1 MAAAT
6 MSTSPS
12 VGAPAGNDARGAV
25 AHLITRASTYP
36 CSAAPAAFSRLAQNT
51 SSTFQ
56 LALDALLPILD
67 TQKGEVSDRILVS
80 FILFALYAPHPIAIN
95 PFKSAL
101 IATFVVERDKSLVQ
115 SNTGSVAD
123 NEPLVWVLW
132 KILKGD
138 GDDIGP
144 YSPSALAHSLLPPDL
159 RASNLILDESLYS
172 TNDID
177 NLYDTQ
183 MHRMTPIPGTP
194 APFISTEKD
203 AENAAIAQAMRLLL
217 AARNR
222 VLTLSEQRQL
232 VPHLTTLVATPLI
245 TQSDLASL
253 SAHNPNIAAP
263 LFAAFLSGPASGTHA
278 ALTALCDLPP
288 TLPTFDLFGR
298 LLRDETPLSADGPGP
313 AFFTVGALVTTEVL
327 GVFIAQSINTLEMA
341 ERAEREG
348 RVSIDLFAQGVQHL
362 CRFYHSLCKLNLVD
376 VTNDVETA
384 AMTHFSL
391 VHARFEEANALY
403 RTLIAG
409 RGVGIGGGD
418 GGFRGA

>member
-1 MAAAT
+1 
-6 MSTSPS
+6 MSSS
-12 VGAPAGNDARGAV
+12 VIDDTRGAV
-25 AHLITRASTYP
+25 AHLIARASTYP
-36 CSAAPAAFSRLAQNT
+36 CSAAPAAFSRLAQQS

-101 IATFVVERDKSLVQ
+101 IATFVVERDKSVAQ
-115 SNTGSVAD
+115 SGAGNVAD

-172 TNDID
+172 SNDLDTI
-177 NLYDTQ
+177 YDTP
-183 MHRMTPIPGTP
+183 RNPTP
-194 APFISTEKD
+194 APLAVSPEKD

-217 AARNR
+217 AARTR

-232 VPHLTTLVATPLI
+232 IPHLAALVATPLI
-245 TQSDLASL
+245 TQPDLASL
-253 SAHNPNIAAP
+253 SAHNPNLAAP
-263 LFAAFLSGPASGTHA
+263 LFASFLSGSAASPAGTHA
-278 ALTALCDLPP
+278 ALSALCDLPP
-288 TLPTFDLFGR
+288 TLPTFDLLGR
-298 LLRDETPLSADGPGP
+298 LLRDETPLGGAGAPYY
-313 AFFTVGALVTTEVL
+313 TVGALVRTEVL
-327 GVFIAQSINTLEMA
+327 GRFVAQSISTLEAA

-348 RVSIDLFAQGVQHL
+348 RVSVDRFAQGVQHL
-362 CRFYHSLCKLNLVD
+362 CRFYHSLCKLGLVD
-376 VTNDVETA
+376 VTNDAETA
-384 AMTHFSL
+384 AMTHFAL

-403 RTLIAG
+403 RTLVAG
-409 RGVGIGGGD
+409 RGLD
-418 GGFRGA
+418 AGF

>member
-1 MAAAT
+1 
-6 MSTSPS
+6 MSSPS
-12 VGAPAGNDARGAV
+12 VAAGADDARGAV

-36 CSAAPAAFSRLAQNT
+36 CSAAPAAFSRLAQST
-51 SSTFQ
+51 STFQ
-56 LALDALLPILD
+56 LALEALLPILD

-80 FILFALYAPHPIAIN
+80 FILFALYSPHPIAIN

-101 IATFVVERDKSLVQ
+101 IATFVVERDKSLAL
-115 SNTGSVAD
+115 STTGDIAE

-172 TNDID
+172 TTDLDITS
-177 NLYDTQ
+177 LPYDTP
-183 MHRMTPIPGTP
+183 RKTP
-194 APFISTEKD
+194 ASASISAEKD

-217 AARNR
+217 AARIR

-232 VPHLTTLVATPLI
+232 VPHLAALVATPLI

-278 ALTALCDLPP
+278 ALTALCELPP
-288 TLPTFDLFGR
+288 TLPTFDLLGR
-298 LLRDETPLSADGPGP
+298 LLRDESPLSPTGP
-313 AFFTVGALVTTEVL
+313 AFFTVGALVRTEVL
-327 GVFIAQSINTLEMA
+327 GRFIAQSINTLEMA

-362 CRFYHSLCKLNLVD
+362 CRFYHSLCKLGLVD
-376 VTNDVETA
+376 IANDVETA

-391 VHARFEEANALY
+391 RPTRLY

-409 RGVGIGGGD
+409 RGLD
-418 GGFRGA
+418 GGF